1 MYADAAFILHQM
13 YLFDTARFSNKS
25 LTKDYVIDSQGRA
38 TFAPAKEINIYKCI
52 GHSPNEDTKFP

>member
-25 LTKDYVIDSQGRA
+25 LTNDYVIVFHGRA
-38 TFAPAKEINIYKCI
+38 AFAPATEITIYK
-52 GHSPNEDTKFP
+52 HLSAYAKRN